1 MSFEAVMPS
10 VCAVIVTYHLD
21 LNRLKVLLE
30 VALPQAD
37 HLVVVDNGSDHQV
50 LASVQTWAGH
60 DGFSVIG
67 IGENVGVAA
76 AQNQGVTWARAQG
89 CSHVLM
95 LDQDSIPSSGMVQK
109 LLAALDE
116 TGSSGISIAAAGPR
130 LVDRRTGA
138 STPFVRIGLFGVT
151 KRECRD
157 ENSSLIPTDF
167 LISSGMLI
175 PLAILDRVGLPEE
188 DLFIDNVDLEWCFR
202 ARSMGL
208 SLYGV
213 YDAVMEH
220 SVGDHVVQLGPYV
233 IYLHAPL
240 RQYYIMRNRIL
251 LYQRSYSPWGWIIQD
266 FVRML
271 FKLMAFSL
279 FIPPRRQNITM
290 MLKGIKDGLTK
301 KMGKFR

>member
-1 MSFEAVMPS
+1 MA
-10 VCAVIVTYHLD
+10 
-21 LNRLKVLLE
+21 
-30 VALPQAD
+30 
-37 HLVVVDNGSDHQV
+37 HLVVVDNGSDDQV

-76 AQNQGVTWARAQG
+76 AQNRGVIWARAQG

-116 TGSSGISIAAAGPR
+116 TRASGVPVAATGPR
-130 LVDRRTGA
+130 LIDRRTGA
-138 STPFVRIGLFGVT
+138 STPFVRIGLLGVT
-151 KRECRD
+151 RHEYRD

-175 PLAILDRVGLPEE
+175 PLEILDRVGLPEE

-208 SLYGV
+208 SLDGV

-220 SVGDHVVQLGPYV
+220 SVGDHVVQLGSYV
-233 IYLHAPL
+233 IHLHAPL
-240 RQYYIMRNRIL
+240 RQYYIMRNRIV

-279 FIPPRRQNITM
+279 FFPPRRQNIAM
-290 MLKGIKDGLTK
+290 MLKGIKDGLTG